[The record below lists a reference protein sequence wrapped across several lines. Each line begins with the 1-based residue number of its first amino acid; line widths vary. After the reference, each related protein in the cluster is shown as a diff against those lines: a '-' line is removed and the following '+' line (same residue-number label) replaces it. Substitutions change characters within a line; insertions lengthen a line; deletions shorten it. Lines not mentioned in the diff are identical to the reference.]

1 LKSKTLC
8 ITALTLLTAVAIPVR
23 LPAQKHIRYT
33 VTDLGTL
40 GGTFSQAFGINNNGS
55 VVGFATL
62 TGDTALLAFLW
73 RKGVMTDLSTL
84 APADTLPIS
93 VAFSINDNDEIVEM
107 SETSVPDPLGEDF
120 CGFGDHLICLPF
132 LWRASVMNPLPTL
145 GGTPDELHRRWRERR
160 ARHSQV
166 GLLH

>member
-8 ITALTLLTAVAIPVR
+8 ITALTLLTVLAIPVR
-23 LPAQKHIRYT
+23 LGAQKQIRYT

-62 TGDTALLAFLW
+62 TGDTALHAFLW

-84 APADTLPIS
+84 APAAWHFRSMTMTRS
-93 VAFSINDNDEIVEM
+93 WE
-107 SETSVPDPLGEDF
+107 
-120 CGFGDHLICLPF
+120 CRRHPF
-132 LWRASVMNPLPTL
+132 LTR
-145 GGTPDELHRRWRERR
+145 
-160 ARHSQV
+160 
-166 GLLH
+166 